1 MVHVRTWRVALVLET
16 IAPARDEKVAPQAR
30 DPGPRCPCASELFE
44 EAQSLEGGIQ
54 YCIHDFGCFQPM
66 RVDPLLPRAEKLT
79 LVLEAIGDDKVRIN
93 STSLDNPLVVL
104 AYEALE
110 VVAIEKQL
118 HVCRAPHAEY
128 LNIDPTGFS
137 GAGYRPSNEIGAA
150 LRCNAMRLYGVA
162 V

>member
-1 MVHVRTWRVALVLET
+1 
-16 IAPARDEKVAPQAR
+16 
-30 DPGPRCPCASELFE
+30 
-44 EAQSLEGGIQ
+44 
-54 YCIHDFGCFQPM
+54 M
-66 RVDPLLPRAEKLT
+66 RVDPLLPRAEKLV

-118 HVCRAPHAEY
+118 HVCRAPRHAEY

-137 GAGYRPSNEIGAA
+137 GAGYGPS
-150 LRCNAMRLYGVA
+150 MK
-162 V
+162 